1 MKLYLV
7 RHGQTDW
14 NLEKRAQGRQNN
26 PLNAEGIRQAE
37 ELREKLKNYEF
48 DICYCSPLLRAKQ
61 TAEIAVDGRVETIYD
76 DNLVERGFGTLEGTL
91 TTDWDLATIFQFDY
105 SAPGTGM
112 ETVREVFARSKK
124 FLERV
129 KTEQPDDAK
138 VLVVAHGF
146 LLKTMYFNAIG
157 YDEKTVDL
165 KSFYMHNVDVVE
177 VEI

>member
-26 PLNAEGIRQAE
+26 SLNEEGFRQAE
-37 ELREKLKNYEF
+37 ELREKLKEYEF
-48 DICYCSPLLRAKQ
+48 DICYCSPLLRARQ
-61 TAEIAVDGRVETIYD
+61 TAEIAVDGRAQIVYD
-76 DNLVERGFGTLEGTL
+76 DNLVERGFGTLEGSL
-91 TTDWDLATIFQFDY
+91 TDNWDFASLFQLDY

-112 ETVREVFARSKK
+112 ETVREVFARSRK

-129 KTEQPDDAK
+129 KSEQPEDAK

-146 LLKTMYFNAIG
+146 LLKTMYFNATG
-157 YDEKTVDL
+157 SNEETADL
-165 KSFYMHNVDVVE
+165 TSFYMHNAEVVE